1 MKRDRV
7 FYGFLVL
14 VIGGTLAHGHFARV
28 KVREQLHTII
38 ELREAIQ
45 KLELDTKNKEPLM
58 KAHRLLTERA
68 LKLRNAI
75 AHGGKLDEPK
85 KKAAHIPF
93 ADE

>member
-1 MKRDRV
+1 MKRDRF

-14 VIGGTLAHGHFARV
+14 VIGATLAHGHFASI
-28 KVREQLHTII
+28 KAKEQLHTII
-38 ELREAIQ
+38 GLRETIK

-58 KAHRLLTERA
+58 KVHRLLTERV
-68 LKLRNAI
+68 LKLKNAI

>member
-7 FYGFLVL
+7 FYGFLIL
-14 VIGGTLAHGHFARV
+14 IIGGTLIHGHYARI
-28 KVREQLHTII
+28 KAREQHHTII
-38 ELREAIQ
+38 GLRETIQ

-58 KAHRLLTERA
+58 KAHRLLTERVQKLQDA
-68 LKLRNAI
+68 L
-75 AHGGKLDEPK
+75 AHGKKLDEPK